1 MINLK
6 DAPARARYAGRVWLV
21 CSMFSFKE
29 KKKILCSLSRSYEE
43 AVFPSKLRAT
53 TVSSVTSSKLVKSEK
68 FAFRGKDD

>member
-29 KKKILCSLSRSYEE
+29 KKILCSLSRSYEE